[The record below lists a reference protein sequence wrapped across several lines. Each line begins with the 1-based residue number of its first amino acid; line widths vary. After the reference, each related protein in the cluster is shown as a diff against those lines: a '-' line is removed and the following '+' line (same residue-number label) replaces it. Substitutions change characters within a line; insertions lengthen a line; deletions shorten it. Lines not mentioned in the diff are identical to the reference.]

1 MNQTTSFK
9 RARSWRKPLRISQNI
24 AISDE
29 LDKETAVFNSLP
41 RPHVMGEGTG
51 QEENDADL
59 LAAEMIQPPI
69 PRSKN

>member
-1 MNQTTSFK
+1 M
-9 RARSWRKPLRISQNI
+9 
-24 AISDE
+24 
-29 LDKETAVFNSLP
+29 FNSFL
-41 RPHVMGEGTG
+41 RPHVVGERTG